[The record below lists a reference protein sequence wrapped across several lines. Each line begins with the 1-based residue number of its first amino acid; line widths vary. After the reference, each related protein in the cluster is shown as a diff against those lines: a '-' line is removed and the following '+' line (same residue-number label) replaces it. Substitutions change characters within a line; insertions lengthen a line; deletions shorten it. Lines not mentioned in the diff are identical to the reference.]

1 MTMKTCRCTFRI
13 GCVITALSTALWPLY
28 LFSLDEDLVQ
38 IDFKEF
44 HSTEDRLYPALT
56 LCFDRTTFYKADNS
70 ATNDL
75 GIDQQRKVFSNQ
87 PLKIED
93 YINNIV
99 VKDMKNH
106 ETRFTRTR
114 VNIEAEGA
122 MKGKRLSM
130 DAFLRHYQSTSCFA
144 VGIPF
149 KKKKGINSIDV
160 GIRKD
165 IFKRRHV
172 PTSNQIVSG
181 KSQLTVALSYQNQIF
196 PLLNRDAKELK
207 SNDPLKNDCSGLV
220 FKIRE
225 MEILRRRNKPS
236 HPCNDYDNEDAI
248 NVLSDAASRLGC
260 MPKGWNI
267 PSILPGCQEKDLN
280 QSARKLLDDGIY
292 IFLYYLL
299 DNLWLLAFGYRIRLI
314 YHH

>member
-1 MTMKTCRCTFRI
+1 M
-13 GCVITALSTALWPLY
+13 
-28 LFSLDEDLVQ
+28 
-38 IDFKEF
+38 
-44 HSTEDRLYPALT
+44 
-56 LCFDRTTFYKADNS
+56 
-70 ATNDL
+70 
-75 GIDQQRKVFSNQ
+75 
-87 PLKIED
+87 
-93 YINNIV
+93 
-99 VKDMKNH
+99 
-106 ETRFTRTR
+106 
-114 VNIEAEGA
+114 
-122 MKGKRLSM
+122 
-130 DAFLRHYQSTSCFA
+130 
-144 VGIPF
+144 
-149 KKKKGINSIDV
+149 

-172 PTSNQIVSG
+172 PTSNQIVNG

-207 SNDPLKNDCSGLV
+207 SHDPLKNDCSGLV

-280 QSARKLLDDGIY
+280 QSARKLLDDGIH
-292 IFLYYLL
+292 IFIYYL
-299 DNLWLLAFGYRIRLI
+299 
-314 YHH
+314 